1 MRNGLTKS
9 VKDARKRYDMYTE
22 ELRSGK
28 KKKKKKKKKAQRVN
42 RNKFYNVKQ
51 INSKLQK
58 NSLQDLCK
66 SFDEE
71 FVKLMEE
78 AEKKM
83 DFKADEKSR
92 EIKDLNKAIAI
103 IKQKKQKLD

>member
-1 MRNGLTKS
+1 MTYIQKNEDL
-9 VKDARKRYDMYTE
+9 RKR
-22 ELRSGK
+22 
-28 KKKKKKKKKAQRVN
+28 KKKAKRVN
-42 RNKFYNVKQ
+42 RNKFYNVKW

-83 DFKADEKSR
+83 DFKSEEKGR
-92 EIKDLNKAIAI
+92 EIENLNKAIAVI
-103 IKQKKQKLD
+103 EQKKKKIKPV